1 MTSQWKN
8 TMRGCRQGS
17 SFGPLLW
24 NSFRNDLAYIT
35 DDHQIFA
42 SGSSSSIVE
51 GMSEG
56 SKITRWHKENLLQVN
71 VQKYQPMVLGA
82 ESEANNINVDIN
94 GVNIEQLKSIKLF
107 GVFLDSELSF
117 SEHISSVCRKA
128 SQQIGVLRRLR
139 KIVPNHAKLQLYKAV
154 ILPRLTYC
162 STIWHFCRASNKRK
176 VDRLQERAFRV
187 VFNNE
192 PVSYDELLRL
202 AELPSLFNTRLQEIA
217 ILNYVLRIVCAVL
230 RLKLGEQT

>member
-1 MTSQWKN
+1 M
-8 TMRGCRQGS
+8 
-17 SFGPLLW
+17 W

-35 DDHQIFA
+35 EEEISIYADDHQIFA
-42 SGSSSSIVE
+42 SGSSTSIVE

-56 SKITRWHKENLLQVN
+56 SKITRWYKENLVQVN

-82 ESEANNINVDIN
+82 ESEANNINLDIN
-94 GVNIEQLKSIKLF
+94 EVNIEQLKSIKLF
-107 GVFLDSELSF
+107 GVFLDSELNF
-117 SEHISSVCRKA
+117 NEHISSVCRKA

-139 KIVPNHAKLQLYKAV
+139 KIIPTHSKLQLYKAV
-154 ILPRLTYC
+154 ILPHLTYC
-162 STIWHFCRASNKRK
+162 STIGHFCRASDKRK
-176 VDRLQERAFRV
+176 VDRLQERALRV

-202 AELPSLFNTRLQEIA
+202 AELPSLFNRRLQEIA